1 MQMIKKIITNA
12 LLSVFMDKKARGVLN
27 FYKENK
33 SAKQSLDLVSNTSK
47 VSKEPLLAPNKNK
60 DYDNQNSNVY
70 SNDETHQ
77 LIVNS
82 LNAAKLEISAKP
94 KITEKRKALIN
105 NALELQNSK
114 KYILDKLSEKQRRK
128 LKALAL
134 FMLNGEASSLVKSKE
149 KTKNKSK
156 KKL

>member
-47 VSKEPLLAPNKNK
+47 VSKEPLLAPNKNQ
-60 DYDNQNSNVY
+60 DYDNQNSNIY

-77 LIVNS
+77 LIINS